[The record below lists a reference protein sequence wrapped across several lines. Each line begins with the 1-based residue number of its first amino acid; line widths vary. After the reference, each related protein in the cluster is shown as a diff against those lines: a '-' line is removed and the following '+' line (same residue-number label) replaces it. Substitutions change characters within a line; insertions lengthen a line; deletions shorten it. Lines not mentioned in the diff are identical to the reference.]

1 MSLPTKWVEKIFTK
15 LTLAYGRDFLN
26 RWEGIPIAQVKT
38 DWAYCLTGFTE
49 HPEAIMFALL
59 NLPDS
64 RPPTAQEFRA
74 LCRQAPRKATTQLPA
89 PMVDPD
95 YVDAEILKMAA
106 AAMKPPVN
114 ERGQVD
120 HNRWAKK
127 LNERHQR
134 GESLSLV
141 QISAYKTALGLQA
154 A

>member
-1 MSLPTKWVEKIFTK
+1 MSLPRNVVDRLFDRLMAT
-15 LTLAYGRDFLN
+15 YGRAWLN
-26 RWEGIPIAQVKT
+26 LWEGLDSNAIKTVWAHELAAYAPRLKAIA
-38 DWAYCLTGFTE
+38 WALE
-49 HPEAIMFALL
+49 
-59 NLPDS
+59 NLPP
-64 RPPTAQEFRA
+64 RAPNVIEFKT
-74 LCRQAPRKATTQLPA
+74 LCRQAPIEITMQLP
-89 PMVDPD
+89 PPVVDPD
-95 YVDAEILKMAA
+95 LVDAEILKMAA

-120 HNRWAKK
+120 HKRWAKK

>member
-74 LCRQAPRKATTQLPA
+74 LCRQAPRKATTQLPS
-89 PMVDPD
+89 PMVDPEV
-95 YVDAEILKMAA
+95 VDAEILKMAA

-114 ERGQVD
+114 ERGQID
-120 HNRWAKK
+120 HKRWARK
-127 LNERHQR
+127 LQAAHSNGMQ
-134 GESLSLV
+134 LSLV
-141 QISAYKTALGLQA
+141 QVNAYKTALGLNA
-154 A
+154 